1 MSNRQNLITR
11 RAGPADAEGLAHLHV
26 AVWRQ
31 TYAALAPAEAL
42 EMLDEANRLPGWQ
55 AALAP
60 DAPKSAGG
68 TLIAEL
74 DGRAVGFV
82 RYGPASQPELG
93 DAGEVKHLY
102 VLPDYARRGIG
113 QRLLSE
119 AFAGLRAMGF
129 EVAVLAV
136 VAGNDAALGFYQ
148 AQGAERAGRFVDAG
162 PLWRSDNLIL
172 RWAL

>member
-102 VLPDYARRGIG
+102 VLPTMPGGASDSGCSARLLRVCGRWGLRWPYWPWWLVMTPRWVSIRRRGRSAPGALSMPGRSGG
-113 QRLLSE
+113 QTT
-119 AFAGLRAMGF
+119 
-129 EVAVLAV
+129 
-136 VAGNDAALGFYQ
+136 
-148 AQGAERAGRFVDAG
+148 
-162 PLWRSDNLIL
+162 
-172 RWAL
+172 